1 MVTEAS
7 WISKIYRIQNCDSD
21 EESDPFVSTF
31 DVLAFSDF
39 RSRHLHLFP
48 DFIFSTFWNHF
59 LARREIL
66 RILQIPDNCRRL
78 FKGFPK
84 AEAGLEMD
92 SENPKGNLKEKSS
105 DPSRPAAGWLSNALH
120 FIVFS

>member
-1 MVTEAS
+1 MTEAS
-7 WISKIYRIQNCDSD
+7 WIFKD

-31 DVLAFSDF
+31 DVFAISDF
-39 RSRHLHLFP
+39 RSRHLHIFP
-48 DFIFSTFWNHF
+48 DFIFLTFWSSF

-66 RILQIPDNCRRL
+66 RILEIPDNCRRL

-92 SENPKGNLKEKSS
+92 LE
-105 DPSRPAAGWLSNALH
+105 R
-120 FIVFS
+120 I